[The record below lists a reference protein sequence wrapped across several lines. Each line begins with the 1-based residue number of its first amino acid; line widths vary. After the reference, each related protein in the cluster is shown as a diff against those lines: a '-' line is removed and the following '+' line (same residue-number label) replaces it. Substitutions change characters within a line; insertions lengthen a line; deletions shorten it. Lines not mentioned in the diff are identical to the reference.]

1 MRGLEAL
8 TASFPPIPTVS
19 IVRRPGNDGI
29 ATWGRVM
36 RDLGYHT
43 SFLYGG
49 YGYFDNM
56 NAFYA
61 GNGFEVLD
69 RTAIDHVRFENI
81 WGVSDEDLFDLRH
94 AALLGAARARQSRSS
109 RSS

>member
-19 IVRRPGNDGI
+19 ILRRPGNDGI

-36 RDLGYHT
+36 RDLGYET

-61 GNGFEVLD
+61 GNGFTVLD
-69 RTAIDHVRFENI
+69 RSRHRQRALREHLGRRRRGPVRPA
-81 WGVSDEDLFDLRH
+81 S
-94 AALLGAARARQSRSS
+94 
-109 RSS
+109 